1 MKLYEIKEAY
11 MTLDRFIEDNELSR
25 EDFKQALD
33 EIEGTLEEKIE
44 NYVKYMKNVQGEAEV
59 FKAEEKRMADRRK
72 ALENKADRLKE
83 VIDETLKELN
93 IHEMKTTLFSLK
105 YQKNREAVNVID
117 TNLIPINYVVSTDI
131 KVDKAAILQDIKS
144 GIKVPGVEISQS
156 ESLRIR

>member
-11 MTLDRFIEDNELSR
+11 ITLDHLIEDNELSR

-83 VIDETLKELN
+83 VIDETLRELN
-93 IHEMKTTLFSLK
+93 IEDIKAGIFSIK

-117 TNLIPINYVVSTDI
+117 TSLIPVNYVISTDI
-131 KVDKAAILQDIKS
+131 KVDKSAILQDIKN
-144 GIKVPGVEISQS
+144 GVEVPGVEITQS